1 MKVNSMEL
9 AKFCHYLLYFL
20 SFLGLLIP
28 CYVFFMND
36 AINESKEGA
45 TTVTKRSEALEIE
58 LPSLIFCPK
67 PSFKQSVSNQYNLSI
82 PVRDIFF
89 NSLWLL
95 DNENLGMKS
104 LLERNVKELYDE
116 LHYNDDI
123 TFLFNGVDVKLGEN
137 NITLDEKG

>member
-1 MKVNSMEL
+1 MHQTK
-9 AKFCHYLLYFL
+9 FL
-20 SFLGLLIP
+20 SLFP
-28 CYVFFMND
+28 
-36 AINESKEGA
+36 
-45 TTVTKRSEALEIE
+45 IE

-67 PSFKQSVSNQYNLSI
+67 SPFKQSVAKQYNLKV
-82 PVRDIFF
+82 PVRDIFI
-89 NSLWLL
+89 NPRWPHV
-95 DNENLGMKS
+95 ENWGMKS